1 MEKIVHYGVAAI
13 ILLGYG
19 VLIFS
24 MYNRYVFTDQQAAN
38 WDHAQTL
45 LGGLNAIVFT
55 AAGVLLGSS
64 VQQVRTA
71 EAKATNAE
79 VKAEVEKVAAL
90 RGGKIV
96 QRDAGGEPIGG
107 AAASADEALLKIGA
121 LVGANT

>member
-1 MEKIVHYGVAAI
+1 
-13 ILLGYG
+13 
-19 VLIFS
+19 

-79 VKAEVEKVAAL
+79 VKAEVEKVAAS

-96 QRDAGGEPIGG
+96 QRNANGEPIGG
-107 AAASADEALLKIGA
+107 AAALADEALLKIGA
-121 LVGANT
+121 LVGAST